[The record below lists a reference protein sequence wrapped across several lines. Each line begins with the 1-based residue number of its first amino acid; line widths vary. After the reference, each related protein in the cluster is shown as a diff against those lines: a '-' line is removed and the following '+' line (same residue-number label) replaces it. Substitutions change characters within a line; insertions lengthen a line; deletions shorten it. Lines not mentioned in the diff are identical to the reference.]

1 VTYGPK
7 TKNENTFTQQAQL
20 VATPKLKMLLK
31 TTLTLNQFLNAMNIT
46 KKKANY
52 NVNVI
57 V

>member
-1 VTYGPK
+1 MDPK
-7 TKNENTFTQQAQL
+7 QKNENTFTQQAQL